1 MNVFNVIS
9 LFGGLALFL
18 YGMRIMG
25 DGLRQSSSK
34 TFKKAV
40 GKATSNPISSFLIGL
55 FLTAIIQSSTAT
67 IVITSGL
74 VGAGL
79 LTLHQSLGIILG
91 ANVGTT
97 VTGQIIRLMD
107 INASETS
114 LLNFLK
120 PSTLAPIAA
129 IIGILMV
136 MAFKFKGADKIGEI
150 AMGFGILFTGLMNMT
165 AAVEPL
171 SQAPWFTQLFL
182 GFTDKPFLGFLAGT
196 AVAFILQSSSASVGI
211 LQALSI
217 TGQLS
222 MSSVYAIIIGIYMG
236 DCITTAIV
244 CSIGA
249 KPDAKRTGIV
259 HILFNICQVILVTL
273 AMTILHSAGVLDS
286 MWSVPI
292 TSGGIADLN
301 TIFKL
306 GCAVILLPFCGL
318 FEKLSR
324 IVVKDEAPDSG
335 NKYAESEILDKAFY
349 RTPSIAFTSSS
360 TSIMSIIKAAYDN
373 YRAAM
378 NQFYSFDD
386 NAEKEIN
393 EKEEFIDY
401 MTDKVS
407 KYLVGLAPLVDNHG
421 NEIVNFNMRCA
432 DEIERI
438 GDHSVNLLEKA
449 AELHDQGMEFS
460 ESAKAELG
468 VINEAIETILG
479 YAEKAFASRDIV
491 SAKHIEPLEEVV
503 DELCEDLRNRHV
515 DRLKNGQCNAEV
527 GSVFLDVLMN
537 IERISD
543 QCSNIGVH
551 TISLYDPTVLD
562 AQHEYLNSLH
572 KGADQKFNEEYNE
585 ALKKYTGMLAV
596 IESKA

>member
-1 MNVFNVIS
+1 MNVFNIIS

-40 GKATSNPISSFLIGL
+40 GKATSSPISSFLVGL
-55 FLTAIIQSSTAT
+55 FLTALIQSSTAT

-120 PSTLAPIAA
+120 PDTLAPIAA

-136 MAFKFKGADKIGEI
+136 MAFKFKGSDKIGEI
-150 AMGFGILFTGLMNMT
+150 AMGFGILFTGLINMT

-182 GFTDKPFLGFLAGT
+182 NFTDKPFLGFLAGT
-196 AVAFILQSSSASVGI
+196 AVAFILQSSSASIGI

-249 KPDAKRTGIV
+249 KPDAKRTGVI
-259 HILFNICQVILVTL
+259 HIIFNICQVILVTL
-273 AMTILHSAGVLDS
+273 VMTILHSSGVFDTV
-286 MWSVPI
+286 WAAPI
-292 TSGGIADLN
+292 SSGGIADLN
-301 TIFKL
+301 TVFKL
-306 GCAVILLPFCGL
+306 VCAILALPFCSL
-318 FEKLSR
+318 FEKASK
-324 IVVKDEAPDSG
+324 IIVKDAPEASA

-349 RTPSIAFTSSS
+349 RTPSIAFSSASSS
-360 TSIMSIIKAAYDN
+360 VMSISKSAYEN
-373 YRAAM
+373 YKTAM
-378 NQFYSFDD
+378 DLFNTFDET
-386 NAEKEIN
+386 AGTAIN
-393 EKEEFIDY
+393 EREEFIDY
-401 MTDKVS
+401 MTDRVN
-407 KYLVGLAPLVDNHG
+407 KYLVGLAPYVDNHG
-421 NEIVNFNMRCA
+421 NEIINFNMRCS
-432 DEIERI
+432 DEFERI
-438 GDHSVNLLEKA
+438 GDHSVNLWEKA
-449 AELHDQGMEFS
+449 CELHEHGMEFS
-460 ESAKAELG
+460 KSAKEELS
-468 VINEAIETILG
+468 VLNDAIGTILD
-479 YAEKAFASRDIV
+479 YAGKAFTSRDIV

-515 DRLKNGQCNAEV
+515 DRLKKGLCNAEV
-527 GSVFLDVLMN
+527 GSVFLDVLVN

-551 TISLYDPTVLD
+551 TISLYDPKVLD

-572 KGADQKFNEEYNE
+572 KGADKQFNDEYSA
-585 ALKKYTGMLAV
+585 ALEKYTQMLKQVEQSA
-596 IESKA
+596 